1 VTIEG
6 SISTFDLEGRVAF
19 GNRAS
24 AVNWTR
30 AWVAATSDRAPHH
43 RAFSGAGF
51 DPAAVGVRIFYPD
64 NSPHG
69 IPSSKWFEV

>member
-6 SISTFDLEGRVAF
+6 SVSIFDLEGRVAF

-24 AVNWTR
+24 AVNRTR
-30 AWVAATSDRAPHH
+30 TYVANAGDRAPHH
-43 RAFSGAGF
+43 LAFSGAGF